1 MDKRYQVFV
10 SSTYADLQD
19 ERQEVMQALLELNCI
34 PAGMELFPAADDDQ
48 WTLIKRVID
57 DSDYYLVIIAG
68 RYGSTGPEGVSYTEM
83 EYRYALKKGIP
94 IIGFIHGDP
103 GSLPAGRCE
112 STEAGKEKLDSFREF
127 VKNKVCRSWDS
138 PADLGSKVSRSLVQ
152 LIKTNPAIGWVRGN
166 LVPDA
171 TAAEEILRLR
181 ARIEELEKGLNMAR
195 TEAPKGTES
204 LAQGED
210 NFRLTLF
217 FDIKTSPY
225 ESKMDSI
232 KVEVKWNELFEEV
245 SPLMIDEL
253 NEREFAETLSLCAA
267 AAACER
273 HDLLNQY
280 KNQELKKFRVFQ
292 DDFQTIKVQFRALG
306 LITQSSKA
314 RSVKDRG
321 TYWTLTPYGDTI
333 MTRLKAISREKK
345 EPGA

>member
-1 MDKRYQVFV
+1 M
-10 SSTYADLQD
+10 
-19 ERQEVMQALLELNCI
+19 
-34 PAGMELFPAADDDQ
+34 
-48 WTLIKRVID
+48 
-57 DSDYYLVIIAG
+57 
-68 RYGSTGPEGVSYTEM
+68 
-83 EYRYALKKGIP
+83 
-94 IIGFIHGDP
+94 
-103 GSLPAGRCE
+103 PAGRCE